1 MGQLEGAALRVV
13 RSAPAPPPLS
23 HALHPTTSSS
33 SSSSRSMR
41 RTARLEAEDSALRYA
56 HPDAVLH
63 ARRPTTAGSHLLPYI
78 NNTDRG
84 RVYYP

>member
-1 MGQLEGAALRVV
+1 
-13 RSAPAPPPLS
+13 
-23 HALHPTTSSS
+23 
-33 SSSSRSMR
+33 MR

-56 HPDAVLH
+56 HPDAALH